1 MPPCTLPS
9 VPEPTN
15 SGHTPAHT
23 TSTHHRNTL
32 LPTPDPSLARTGEWG
47 ISAFASARL
56 SALLSAL
63 PHASTWLLQQGRL
76 GASGPLEPSLPE
88 PLPPKPV
95 TVNWAEPLLEPWEL
109 VSPSLDRPLIPL
121 LSLLPLLPLVSL
133 LVLPVQVTTAVILIF
148 PAALSRRG
156 AIAAALSHA
165 SKLLRSGVRVLLL
178 SSLFLMGAAAVGPL
192 RESEEGKGEEAE
204 GRGSSDSVDGGEG
217 DEFMETGG
225 LEILARWVGVRTAVS
240 SENSQKQQWQCGVDG
255 GEGDE
260 FRETDDVMFLAR
272 SDLIASTGSADDGST
287 RLMASLAYSWPH
299 KPQVGAWLRRLKERG
314 RMEAKLKAKANAP
327 EPYTETSVQWIHR
340 QQHSAA
346 GSDQGSCRLLRL
358 NTYSLLL
365 PSFSSSPPTSG
376 SGVIVSST
384 QQLAGSDQGS
394 CLLRRLSTL
403 LPSGPP
409 LPPTSGSGFILCSS
423 TRGWFSPRLM
433 SFDAP
438 QHLSP
443 PPPHLFFTPTHQRQW
458 IHCQQRSMAGS
469 HQRACGGW
477 CSESDGKGAAG
488 SLPGSRHANVV
499 HGAVRVTLLL
509 PDGRRFATQS
519 TALHPSADLAMLK
532 VTHRLHTKGPPAS
545 PLSSLQ
551 GVEEPAVARVKSE
564 LDVARV
570 KSELAVARVKSELAV
585 ARVKSELAVAR
596 VKSELAVARVKS
608 ELAVAR
614 VKSELAV
621 ARVKSELAVAR
632 VKSELAVARVKSE
645 LAVARVKSEL
655 AVARVK
661 SELAVAEEE
670 GTGWSAADSVGSA
683 KERATVHGCRGGGS
697 REGVGEGLIK
707 GEWDE
712 NSSVAVIFGEA
723 RGGEQERGG
732 ERGGKGDGEEGERQ
746 GDGGERGGGQ
756 RDGREEGAGNREEEW
771 LPCAPIGDNDD
782 VELADWVI
790 SVGNPVGLPGSIS
803 LGVISSLHRTAGQVS
818 GSAPLLAA
826 LLRTSCAINPESF
839 PPFSPS
845 PHTLTPSSFL
855 SIFRHPS
862 HQVGVPHSSLHF
874 FQTDCAI
881 NPGRSGS
888 PLVNEF

>member
-1 MPPCTLPS
+1 MVYQGTFI
-9 VPEPTN
+9 
-15 SGHTPAHT
+15 GH
-23 TSTHHRNTL
+23 
-32 LPTPDPSLARTGEWG
+32 
-47 ISAFASARL
+47 
-56 SALLSAL
+56 
-63 PHASTWLLQQGRL
+63 PHQ
-76 GASGPLEPSLPE
+76 
-88 PLPPKPV
+88 
-95 TVNWAEPLLEPWEL
+95 
-109 VSPSLDRPLIPL
+109 
-121 LSLLPLLPLVSL
+121 
-133 LVLPVQVTTAVILIF
+133 
-148 PAALSRRG
+148 
-156 AIAAALSHA
+156 
-165 SKLLRSGVRVLLL
+165 
-178 SSLFLMGAAAVGPL
+178 PL

-260 FRETDDVMFLAR
+260 FRETGNGF
-272 SDLIASTGSADDGST
+272 
-287 RLMASLAYSWPH
+287 
-299 KPQVGAWLRRLKERG
+299 
-314 RMEAKLKAKANAP
+314 
-327 EPYTETSVQWIHR
+327 
-340 QQHSAA
+340 
-346 GSDQGSCRLLRL
+346 
-358 NTYSLLL
+358 
-365 PSFSSSPPTSG
+365 
-376 SGVIVSST
+376 IVSST
-384 QQLAGSDQGS
+384 QQLAPTKAHVV
-394 CLLRRLSTL
+394 CCASTL
-403 LPSGPP
+403 IPSSFPPFLHPHLPAAVGS
-409 LPPTSGSGFILCSS
+409 SGSGFIVSS
-423 TRGWFSPRLM
+423 V
-433 SFDAP
+433 
-438 QHLSP
+438 
-443 PPPHLFFTPTHQRQW
+443 QW
-458 IHCQQRSMAGS
+458 LVLTNAHVV
-469 HQRACGGW
+469 
-477 CSESDGKGAAG
+477 DGAA
-488 SLPGSRHANVV
+488 
-499 HGAVRVTLLL
+499 RVTVRGLLL

-532 VTHRLHTKGPPAS
+532 VTHRLHTKGPPAG

-570 KSELAVARVKSELAV
+570 KSELAIARVKSELAV

-782 VELADWVI
+782 VELADRVI

-803 LGVISSLHRTAGQVS
+803 LGVISSLHRTAGQVN

-845 PHTLTPSSFL
+845 PQTLTPSSFL